1 MSHSMNKF
9 WGIVYNMIDNSDVT
23 LEVIDARL
31 PSICRSNQLEK
42 YVNAHPQTNLL
53 IALNKSDLVPR
64 EHTDAWLDWF
74 RAKGF
79 YAVAVS
85 AKKRLGTQILRKSI
99 LMTSKRK
106 TALAAVVGLPNTGKS
121 SLINA
126 LRGKSAAA
134 TAPIPGKTRGE
145 QKVKVSNSIRMF
157 DTPGVVPVKLPEK
170 HNLLL
175 GLTAIT
181 RIRDL
186 EAAAMEFYE
195 IANQLSPGVIE
206 EYYGIDEEDILE
218 GIARKRNK
226 IRKGGVPDVHEAARI
241 LLSDHV
247 AGKFVIVESVERP
260 LRMMY

>member
-1 MSHSMNKF
+1 MNKF
-9 WGIVYNMIDNSDVT
+9 WGIVYKMIDNSDVV
-23 LEVIDARL
+23 LEVIDARF

-42 YVNAHPQTNLL
+42 YVNAHSNVNLL

-64 EHTDAWLDWF
+64 EHTDAWIAWF
-74 RAKGF
+74 KSKGF
-79 YAVAVS
+79 HAVAVS
-85 AKKRLGTQILRKSI
+85 AKKRLGTQILRKNI
-99 LMTSKRK
+99 LMTSRRK
-106 TALAAVVGLPNTGKS
+106 TALVAVVGFPNTGKS

-157 DTPGVVPVKLPEK
+157 DTPGVIPVKLPEK

-186 EAAAMEFYE
+186 EAAALEFYD
-195 IANQLSPGVIE
+195 IANKLSPGVIE
-206 EYYGIDEEDILE
+206 QHYALEDGEDILE
-218 GIARKRNK
+218 NIALKHNK
-226 IRKGGVPDVHEAARI
+226 VQKKGVPNTYEAARI

-247 AGKFVIVESVERP
+247 AGKFVLRESVERP
-260 LRMMY
+260 LRLMY